1 MLSTKLPA
9 RPWASTWY
17 AASANFTLVL
27 ARCADFWM
35 ALTIAPTSEAVTVLP
50 PSTRKRTFTGKVSP
64 AASGTQTSPSN
75 AVRSGPGMPLP
86 WSA

>member
-1 MLSTKLPA
+1 
-9 RPWASTWY
+9 
-17 AASANFTLVL
+17 
-27 ARCADFWM
+27 M
-35 ALTIAPTSEAVTVLP
+35 ALMIAPTSEAVTVFP
-50 PSTRKRTFTGKVSP
+50 PSTRKSTLTGNVSP